1 MSYIGKFHYLLAA
14 ILDFRK
20 SKFHTPH
27 AHLGHLE
34 VLHAKFYDR
43 ATSNFGDL
51 ARTDIQTYIQT
62 YIHTDNVIFI
72 YID

>member
-1 MSYIGKFHYLLAA
+1 MRYIGKFHFLVAA

-43 ATSNFGDL
+43 ATSNFGDYP
-51 ARTDIQTYIQT
+51 RTDI
-62 YIHTDNVIFI
+62 HTDRQTDIQFI

>member
-1 MSYIGKFHYLLAA
+1 MRYIGKFHFLLAA

-34 VLHAKFYDR
+34 VLHAKFYDH
-43 ATSNFGDL
+43 ATSNIGDL
-51 ARTDIQTYIQT
+51 STDIHTYIQT
-62 YIHTDNVIFI
+62 DIQCDLSI
-72 YID
+72 